1 MSNKAA
7 PPKRESN
14 LELNTMIDAKVHVK
28 CLGGREIVGTLKGYD
43 ELVNLVLDDADEYLR
58 GKIIVLSNHKFLLYI
73 YIMLSA
79 HVSHISCIVIFY
91 YIVDPEDADKITD
104 QKRKLGLVVVRG
116 TQVSLVSPEE
126 GREEIA
132 NPFMADDEE

>member
-1 MSNKAA
+1 MFS
-7 PPKRESN
+7 
-14 LELNTMIDAKVHVK
+14 V
-28 CLGGREIVGTLKGYD
+28 
-43 ELVNLVLDDADEYLR
+43 
-58 GKIIVLSNHKFLLYI
+58 
-73 YIMLSA
+73 
-79 HVSHISCIVIFY
+79 HVSHTSCIVVFFD
-91 YIVDPEDADKITD
+91 VLDPDDADKITD